1 MRKIGVD
8 HDIVINFFGLLSGRT
23 VWDVEG
29 VFFQKRNAAD
39 RNRPRCDV
47 ERCFYRKLPVESKA
61 KAAQYAMIDA

>member
-29 VFFQKRNAAD
+29 VFFSETKRS
-39 RNRPRCDV
+39 R
-47 ERCFYRKLPVESKA
+47 SKSA
-61 KAAQYAMIDA
+61 TM